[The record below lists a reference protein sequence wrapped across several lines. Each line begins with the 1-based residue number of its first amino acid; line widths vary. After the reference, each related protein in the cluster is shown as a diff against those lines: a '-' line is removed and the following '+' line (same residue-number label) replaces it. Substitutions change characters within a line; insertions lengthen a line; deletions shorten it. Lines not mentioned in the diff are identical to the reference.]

1 MMNEINESKWIPA
14 GYRIKVKLRPVSKEV
29 EEKTESGLIVGIK
42 TKKVVDQ
49 EQYANQIADVVA
61 VGQSAWEGVGDGK
74 SWCKVDDVVLIARY
88 AGQNRDDEETGD
100 IYSFINDQDIIA
112 YQRGNN
118 E

>member
-1 MMNEINESKWIPA
+1 MNSAPNKANLKNTFIYLQNKRHCMKNFIYTYIFLFSGIAYGAA
-14 GYRIKVKLRPVSKEV
+14 GN
-29 EEKTESGLIVGIK
+29 T
-42 TKKVVDQ
+42 
-49 EQYANQIADVVA
+49 YANQIADVVA

-74 SWCKVDDVVLIARY
+74 SWCKVGDVVLIARY